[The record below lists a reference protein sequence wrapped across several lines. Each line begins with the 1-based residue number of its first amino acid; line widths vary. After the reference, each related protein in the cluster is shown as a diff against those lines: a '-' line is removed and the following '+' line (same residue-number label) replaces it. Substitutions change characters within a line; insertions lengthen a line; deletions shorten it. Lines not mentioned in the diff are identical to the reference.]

1 MDSAEIIRNSFQKL
15 KKDLD
20 FIKEEISGLKDEIKK
35 IKGGGNM
42 IYNGFDKKI
51 KLKKDTFYKDRE
63 TRKNLAEFITST
75 EQLSMGPYC
84 KRFEGEFSRYQGRKY
99 SVLFNSGSSA
109 NLALIQ
115 ALLNIG
121 LLKRG
126 DSVGFSA
133 LTWSTNVMPL
143 IQLGLN
149 PIPIDVS
156 LENLNVNSENLLGL
170 EKKIR
175 ALFITNLLGFCGDLD
190 KIKRICAEKKILLI
204 EDNCESLGS
213 ELNGIKLG
221 NFGFAGTM
229 SFFVGHHLS
238 TVEGG
243 MVFTDDE
250 ELYDALLSVREHGW
264 GRGLNKEKRE
274 FLREK
279 HRISD
284 FYEQYSFYNLGYNL
298 RPTEITGFLGL
309 EQLKH
314 IGEIVSNRERNFQ
327 RFLRVANINEDI
339 LRLDVSHMDVV
350 SNFAYSL
357 VFKSGEIFE
366 RYRRKFS
373 EKVEIRPIVAGSI
386 TEQPF
391 FVNFIGTKEKYPNAK
406 KIHQFGFYFPNREDL
421 TEEEIN
427 IIVNLLRKDQD
438 S

>member
-1 MDSAEIIRNSFQKL
+1 M
-15 KKDLD
+15 
-20 FIKEEISGLKDEIKK
+20 
-35 IKGGGNM
+35 
-42 IYNGFDKKI
+42 
-51 KLKKDTFYKDRE
+51 
-63 TRKNLAEFITST
+63 
-75 EQLSMGPYC
+75 
-84 KRFEGEFSRYQGRKY
+84 
-99 SVLFNSGSSA
+99 
-109 NLALIQ
+109 
-115 ALLNIG
+115 
-121 LLKRG
+121 
-126 DSVGFSA
+126 
-133 LTWSTNVMPL
+133 
-143 IQLGLN
+143 
-149 PIPIDVS
+149 
-156 LENLNVNSENLLGL
+156 
-170 EKKIR
+170 
-175 ALFITNLLGFCGDLD
+175 
-190 KIKRICAEKKILLI
+190 
-204 EDNCESLGS
+204 
-213 ELNGIKLG
+213 
-221 NFGFAGTM
+221 
-229 SFFVGHHLS
+229 
-238 TVEGG
+238 
-243 MVFTDDE
+243 
-250 ELYDALLSVREHGW
+250 
-264 GRGLNKEKRE
+264 
-274 FLREK
+274 REK